1 MAEKSLM
8 IDRIAVR
15 GFKNLRNVTVDLGR
29 LNLFVGANAS
39 GKSNFFEA
47 LRVLQGIGSGLAV
60 GEILD
65 GQPDTAAGER
75 WQGVRGGS
83 AKACFEGSERSE
95 TFSIAA
101 VGRLSAG
108 KVIGRWEYS
117 VSLSPRLGRVT
128 GESLRFGGH
137 AVFIAVGGDDAG
149 VGSGT
154 VEVEYQRGGHLPPLS
169 LPFDSSRPVLSQFK
183 ASDRVESRHR
193 RYAGHM
199 ADVLADVQR
208 VAPAPAV
215 LRGYS
220 QTRQVARMGEHGEN
234 FAALV
239 RGICADPDAEAGY
252 LDWLRQLLPVK
263 VDGVATL
270 SGAMGEPLFML
281 REGDREFPAPVLS
294 DGTLRFA
301 AIAAAFFQDDMPQI
315 MTIEQIER
323 GIHASRA
330 RLVLELLRA
339 NAAAASTQ
347 ILATTHSPAVLAWLE
362 PWEYASTYVCRRDE
376 DTGEATIRRLGD
388 VPGFGRAAGTSSL
401 ANLFAEGWMEAAP

>member
-1 MAEKSLM
+1 M
-8 IDRIAVR
+8 IDRIAVT
-15 GFKNLRNVTVDLGR
+15 GFKNLRDVTVDLGR

-83 AKACFEGSERSE
+83 AKACFEGPERSE

-101 VGRLSAG
+101 AGKLSAG
-108 KVIGRWEYS
+108 EATRRWEYS

-137 AVFIAVGGDDAG
+137 DVFAAVRGADAG
-149 VGSGT
+149 VGNGT
-154 VEVEYQRGGHLPPLS
+154 VEVEYRRGGRLPPLPLS
-169 LPFDSSRPVLSQFK
+169 FDRSRPVLSQFK

-193 RYAGHM
+193 RYAAGV
-199 ADVLADVQR
+199 ADALADVQR

-220 QTRQVARMGEHGEN
+220 QTRQADRLGEQGEN

-239 RGICADPDAEAGY
+239 RAICADPEGEAAY
-252 LDWLRQLLPVK
+252 LDWLRQLLPAK
-263 VDGVATL
+263 VDGVGTL

-281 REGDREFPAPVLS
+281 RERGRGFPAPVLS

-301 AIAAAFFQDDMPQI
+301 AIAAAFFQPDMPRI
-315 MTIEQIER
+315 MTIEEIER
-323 GIHASRA
+323 GVHPSRT
-330 RLVLELLRA
+330 RLILELLQT
-339 NAAAASTQ
+339 NAATGSTQ

-362 PWEYASTYVCRRDE
+362 LSEYASTYVCRRDAA
-376 DTGEATIRRLGD
+376 TGEATIRRLGD
-388 VPGFGRAAGTSSL
+388 LPGFGRAAETGSL
-401 ANLFAEGWMEAAP
+401 PEMFAEGWLEAAP